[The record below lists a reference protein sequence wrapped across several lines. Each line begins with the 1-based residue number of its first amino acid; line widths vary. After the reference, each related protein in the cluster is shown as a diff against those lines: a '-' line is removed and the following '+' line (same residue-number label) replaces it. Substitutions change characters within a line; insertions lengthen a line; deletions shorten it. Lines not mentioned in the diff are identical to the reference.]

1 MLIFSKTLKK
11 YPPKMRKRL
20 NTNKLPTAI
29 VKFAVKLAPVAEV
42 GAKISL
48 YIHTVY
54 DSSKEFKEDS
64 KDHRIR
70 LSYFG
75 VLLWYL

>member
-29 VKFAVKLAPVAEV
+29 VKLAVKLAPVAEV

-48 YIHTVY
+48 YINTVY
-54 DSSKEFKEDS
+54 D
-64 KDHRIR
+64 
-70 LSYFG
+70 
-75 VLLWYL
+75 